1 IFIRIYRFRIPGY
14 VKSSARQWWALAFY
28 LLAENISDN
37 SSRGLTMHNHQHNY
51 DLCLQAINERV
62 KSECLLLLPQEH
74 KAVKAIQAEP
84 YGALTTATL
93 SIISGALTPTLLLRL
108 KDNIDDWLNEELSY
122 LDCEW
127 DNHYA
132 KSQKDRLFRQL
143 SGNR

>member
-1 IFIRIYRFRIPGY
+1 
-14 VKSSARQWWALAFY
+14 
-28 LLAENISDN
+28 
-37 SSRGLTMHNHQHNY
+37 MHNHQHNY

-74 KAVKAIQAEP
+74 KAVKVIQAEP

-93 SIISGALTPTLLLRL
+93 SIISRALTPTLLLRL

>member
-1 IFIRIYRFRIPGY
+1 
-14 VKSSARQWWALAFY
+14 
-28 LLAENISDN
+28 
-37 SSRGLTMHNHQHNY
+37 
-51 DLCLQAINERV
+51 
-62 KSECLLLLPQEH
+62 
-74 KAVKAIQAEP
+74 AVKAIQAEP

>member
-1 IFIRIYRFRIPGY
+1 
-14 VKSSARQWWALAFY
+14 
-28 LLAENISDN
+28 
-37 SSRGLTMHNHQHNY
+37 MHNHQHNY
-51 DLCLQAINERV
+51 DLYLQAINERV

-74 KAVKAIQAEP
+74 EAVNAIQAEP